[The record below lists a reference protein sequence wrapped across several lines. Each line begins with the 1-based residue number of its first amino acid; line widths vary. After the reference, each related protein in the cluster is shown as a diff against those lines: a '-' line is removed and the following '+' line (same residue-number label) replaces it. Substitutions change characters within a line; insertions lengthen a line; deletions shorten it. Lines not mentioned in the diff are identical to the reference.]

1 MISYNPLWET
11 MKKKQISQYRLL
23 KSGIDNKT
31 LDSLK
36 KGKNITLLT
45 LEKLCRIL
53 ECTPNDIIEFNRFTR
68 TAQKLR
74 IYNTSDWKLHNI
86 FKLTRKLFG

>member
-1 MISYNPLWET
+1 MWNYPQCENNLTRNTIKAMISYEPLWKT
-11 MKKKQISQYRLL
+11 MNNKHVTQYRLL

-45 LEKLCRIL
+45 VEKICIIL
-53 ECTPNDIIEFNRFTR
+53 NCKPEEVFCFINENE
-68 TAQKLR
+68 
-74 IYNTSDWKLHNI
+74 
-86 FKLTRKLFG
+86 

>member
-1 MISYNPLWET
+1 MISYEPLWHT
-11 MKKKQISQYRLL
+11 MEQKQVSQYKLL

-45 LEKLCRIL
+45 LEKLCHIL
-53 ECTPNDIIEFNRFTR
+53 DCSPNEVICFT
-68 TAQKLR
+68 KDE
-74 IYNTSDWKLHNI
+74 S
-86 FKLTRKLFG
+86 